1 MAPKA
6 SNATGHAVNLDTL
19 HDALSTILDQ
29 AQLSVA
35 NHRKNCVA
43 LYKLHIAAAAISQPG
58 RKGSAP
64 SYTGEQAFGDVF
76 MLLIGRVLM
85 VKKGLV
91 VGDRIVKFVGAYA
104 KFINE
109 KAAEEAAKHPDADDN
124 DDTLSSR
131 FLARLLTWLFDGF
144 LAKNK
149 VVRYRSVQLVS
160 EMISHLGELDEETY
174 TTLRSQLIDR
184 VNDKEPI
191 IRAHAVIALSKL
203 VGSEDPS
210 EVPNDEP
217 TILITVLEV
226 LCGDPSPEVRRAALV
241 NIPLTAETLEVIL
254 SRTRDTD
261 PVTRKLVYST
271 VLQTRLTHPRQLS
284 IAQREQVVKHGL
296 GDREP
301 GTRLAAGKLVA
312 SWLDAIMVEDEAKE
326 RDEDSW
332 VGDDGGVMRGFVA
345 FLRIF
350 DVVGPG
356 EEVAVDAVQSIFV
369 TRPEYLDIF
378 TFSASYWKDLTAE
391 SAVLARVFI
400 EHCLKTNGEARLETA
415 SVPVVTEFA
424 FYVQEVY
431 NALLRLMQEEAEA
444 RTLDD
449 EDEQERDEREELM
462 VKTEVILGELLAIA
476 VKLDYADEIGR
487 RKTLTVVR
495 DMLAHPQ
502 LPESLIPKCMDVLQA
517 ITPSERELIRI
528 VVEIIIEHRDG
539 DDDQVGG
546 LEGMTSVSESQSD
559 ITHSTI
565 RREKS
570 MRRAKGRDDMSPE
583 EAMEADVIDLRCL
596 ALCIAMLERVHG
608 DFDDNS
614 TLQGILGD
622 LIIPAVKRKELLMR
636 ERALISL
643 GLCCL
648 IAKNMALGSFQLF
661 LNQVQNS
668 PVDLRLKVLQLVFDL
683 LVMYEQEFFGR
694 PEIAD
699 RIITFLLQTLETDE
713 SPVIQAVLCIGISK
727 LLLAGFVDDPRVLTS
742 LILVYVSP
750 ATADNHELRQ
760 CLSYFFPVYCYSSTD
775 NQCRLQSV
783 FMSAYDQVV
792 RVHEEL
798 DDGQEMITPLQFALL
813 LTDWLDPDKTAA
825 AQGTVKTASRNIHM
839 DLAVDVLRALFDE
852 ERTADN
858 QKVLCQLLSH
868 LSMNP
873 EANSRSLHK
882 VHILLY
888 YLEERRLIENTTT
901 EKLVARFRSRFQK
914 AFGSKIGEPE
924 PSLMDE
930 DDFQELFEYI
940 GAEPKQY
947 LQQIERE
954 RDNRP
959 PAPAAD
965 DEDQDGGGSQA
976 ESALDKG
983 QDETRSPAT
992 KPAKRK
998 SATNK
1003 VPVSDS
1009 SASDSPSSEDEQEP
1023 EVDVGSDREQA
1034 NMVSEPIQPESQ
1046 SSQRGTPSSNTDGRE
1061 VTKEGWETEHDDN
1074 VEDDDE
1080 GEVVAKPPKKV
1091 ANGNKRKTV
1100 AKRTTR
1106 KVKAAPTTPDPE
1118 APDEVPKR
1126 KAAPR
1131 ARSQPKRNGRSQ
1143 GDARK
1148 AAKASS
1154 SRSSGGASV
1163 PAQETPVPSD
1173 AEEDAND
1180 ARPIPVTPM
1189 KKHTKRLRSPGA
1201 KQAIMSPIR
1210 KRQSRQSRQT
1220 TGAAKTRRGERHD
1233 DDDDEDDDEHG
1244 DEDVDE
1250 GPTRSPTPSPVKGG
1264 RSRVKR
1270 PPPTGAPSKTQ
1281 VKSRSRKTAEA
1292 PEPREVAPRRTR
1304 AQTRST

>member
-1 MAPKA
+1 MAPK
-6 SNATGHAVNLDTL
+6 SSSATERAVDLDSLHETL
-19 HDALSTILDQ
+19 SAILDQ
-29 AQLSVA
+29 AQSSVA

-43 LYKLHIAAAAISQPG
+43 LYKLHVAAGAISQPG
-58 RKGSAP
+58 KKGSAP
-64 SYTGEQAFGDVF
+64 RYTGEQAFGDVF
-76 MLLIGRVLM
+76 MVLIGRVLM

-109 KAAEEAAKHPDADDN
+109 KAAEEAAKHPDADEN
-124 DDTLSSR
+124 DDTLTSR
-131 FLARLLTWLFDGF
+131 FLSRLLTWLFDGF

-160 EMISHLGELDEETY
+160 EMISHLGELDEEMY

-210 EVPNDEP
+210 ELPNDEP

-226 LCGDPSPEVRRAALV
+226 LCGDPSPEVRRAALL

-261 PVTRKLVYST
+261 PLTRKLVYST

-312 SWLDAIMVEDEAKE
+312 SWLDAVMVEGAEE

-332 VGDDGGVMRGFVA
+332 TGDDGGVMRGFVA

-378 TFSASYWKDLTAE
+378 AFSASYWKGLTAE

-400 EHCLKTNGEARLETA
+400 EHCLKTNGEARLENA

-431 NALLRLMQEEAEA
+431 NALLRLMHEEAEA

-449 EDEQERDEREELM
+449 EDERERDEREELM
-462 VKTEVILGELLAIA
+462 VKNEVILGELLAIA

-487 RKTLTVVR
+487 RKTLNVVR

-570 MRRAKGRDDMSPE
+570 MRRTKGRDDMSPE
-583 EAMEADVIDLRCL
+583 EALEADVIDLRCL

-668 PVDLRLKVLQLVFDL
+668 PVELRLKVLQLVFDL
-683 LVMYEQEFFGR
+683 LVMYEHEFFGR

-783 FMSAYDQVV
+783 FISAFDQVV

-798 DDGQEMITPLQFALL
+798 DDDQEMITPLQFALL
-813 LTDWLDPDKTAA
+813 LTDWLDPEKTAA
-825 AQGTVKTASRNIHM
+825 AQGTIKAASWNIHM
-839 DLAVDVLRALFDE
+839 DLAVEVLRVLFDE

-868 LSMNP
+868 LSTNP
-873 EANSRSLHK
+873 EANSRSLYK
-882 VHILLY
+882 LHILLY
-888 YLEERRLIENTTT
+888 YLEDRRLIDNSTT
-901 EKLVARFRSRFQK
+901 EKMVTRFKSRFQK
-914 AFGSKIGEPE
+914 AFGHTVGEME
-924 PSLMDE
+924 PALLDE

-940 GAEPKQY
+940 GAEPEQY

-959 PAPAAD
+959 SASAVD
-965 DEDQDGGGSQA
+965 DEVEDNQA
-976 ESALDKG
+976 DSAPDMELD
-983 QDETRSPAT
+983 EMPRSPTT
-992 KPAKRK
+992 KPARK
-998 SATNK
+998 KKATTTRK
-1003 VPVSDS
+1003 VSSDS
-1009 SASDSPSSEDEQEP
+1009 SASDSPLNDP
-1023 EVDVGSDREQA
+1023 EVGDDADSDRERA
-1034 NMVSEPIQPESQ
+1034 DTVSESPQPKSPG
-1046 SSQRGTPSSNTDGRE
+1046 SQRGAPPSSVDIQAAPER
-1061 VTKEGWETEHDDN
+1061 GWET
-1074 VEDDDE
+1074 DDDE
-1080 GEVVAKPPKKV
+1080 PSAESDNERKTSAKPIGKIV
-1091 ANGNKRKTV
+1091 ANGSKHKPVRGK
-1100 AKRTTR
+1100 TTR
-1106 KVKAAPTTPDPE
+1106 KAPPASTFPAPE
-1118 APDEVPKR
+1118 VADEVPVVPER
-1126 KAAPR
+1126 KAGPR
-1131 ARSQPKRNGRSQ
+1131 PRSQPKRNTRSQ
-1143 GDARK
+1143 GDVQK
-1148 AAKASS
+1148 AAKPSS
-1154 SRSSGGASV
+1154 SRLSDDVSV
-1163 PAQETPVPSD
+1163 AAQETPAQSD
-1173 AEEDAND
+1173 AEEDMHEVQPV
-1180 ARPIPVTPM
+1180 PITPM
-1189 KKHTKRLRSPGA
+1189 KKQPKRLRSPGA
-1201 KQAIMSPIR
+1201 KQAIMSPVH
-1210 KRQSRQSRQT
+1210 KRPSRQSRQA
-1220 TGAAKTRRGERHD
+1220 TGAAKSQRSERRA
-1233 DDDDEDDDEHG
+1233 DDDDEDDDNE
-1244 DEDVDE
+1244 DENVSE
-1250 GPTRSPTPSPVKGG
+1250 GPTRSPTPSPVKNGG
-1264 RSRVKR
+1264 RSWVKR
-1270 PPPTGAPSKTQ
+1270 PPRTVPGKAQTKT
-1281 VKSRSRKTAEA
+1281 RSRKVV
-1292 PEPREVAPRRTR
+1292 EVSKPGAVASRRTR
-1304 AQTRST
+1304 AQAKST